1 MSPSFRGNR
10 TEDPLEARA
19 NPRVGTDL
27 AVQIHASG
35 FSGSLPARTRDL
47 SVGGACVA
55 TASPFDVKS
64 VESIVVT
71 TATGDSIR
79 IRCQGCWQ
87 REEPSHELMLSG
99 LSFNEPDDVQ
109 LDFIWDIVL
118 DSGKYL
124 ARFLCEN
131 TELHELGLEDAMS
144 LSQMSRFKDV
154 PSGHTL
160 YRQGEDGPG
169 TDSIYLVMEG
179 SVVLTVRA
187 RGSRE
192 VDVVRLESGDFF
204 GGLPV
209 LAGVPNAESAAAATD
224 VRLLEIDRHS
234 FQYIRT
240 ARPWLGYRLGSAM
253 LRLSAQRMSHILLRV
268 GDRL

>member
-27 AVQIHASG
+27 AVEIYARG
-35 FSGSLPARTRDL
+35 FSGALPGRTRDL

-64 VESIVVT
+64 VEHIVVT
-71 TATGDSIR
+71 TERGECLR
-79 IRCQGCWQ
+79 IRAEGCWQ

-99 LSFNEPDDVQ
+99 LSFCEPDGLQ
-109 LDFIWDIVL
+109 LDLIWDIVL

-124 ARFLCEN
+124 ARFLCEK

-144 LSQMSRFKDV
+144 LSQMTRYKDV
-154 PSGHTL
+154 PCGHTL
-160 YRQGEDGPG
+160 YRQGEDSDGC
-169 TDSIYLVMEG
+169 DSIFLVIEG
-179 SVVLTVRA
+179 AVSLTVRA
-187 RGSRE
+187 RGSRD
-192 VDVVRLESGDFF
+192 VDIARLESGEFF
-204 GGLPV
+204 GGLPI
-209 LAGVPNAESAAAATD
+209 LAGIPHADSAVAATD
-224 VRLLEIDRHS
+224 VRLLEIDSHA

-240 ARPWLGYRLGSAM
+240 AKPWLGYRLGSAM
-253 LRLSAQRMSHILLRV
+253 LRLSAQRMGAIVERVRDLL
-268 GDRL
+268 